1 MKKESTKCTHKT
13 CEHCSKLSNP
23 PNYTEDEYDYLAKVV
38 LSGDSGVGKSN
49 LLSRFTRNE
58 FTLES
63 KSTIG
68 VEFATRSVHIDG
80 KTLKAQIWDT
90 AGQDRYR
97 AITNAY
103 YRKAVGVIFV
113 YDITKRQTFDNVGKW
128 MKEAKD
134 FTDDDVVLM
143 LVGNKTD
150 LRHLRAV
157 SSSEARMF
165 AEKNRMSFIET
176 SALDST
182 HVDMA
187 FQSILKEIYTTVSQ
201 RDLKEDTGGFSLP
214 RDMDVC
220 DIKDTE
226 SEKLKRKCCVI
237 M

>member
-1 MKKESTKCTHKT
+1 MKTSKCTHKT
-13 CEHCSKLSNP
+13 CDHCKNLSNP
-23 PNYTEDEYDYLAKVV
+23 PNYSEDEYDYLAKVV
-38 LSGDSGVGKSN
+38 LTGDSGVGKTN

-58 FTLES
+58 FSLES
-63 KSTIG
+63 RSTIG

-113 YDITKRQTFDNVGKW
+113 YDIAKRPTFDNLDKW
-128 MKEAKD
+128 LKEARN
-134 FTDDDVVLM
+134 FTDDDVILM

-157 SSSEARMF
+157 SSQEARSY
-165 AEKNRMSFIET
+165 AEKNNMSYIET
-176 SALDST
+176 SALDCT
-182 HVDMA
+182 HVDLA
-187 FQSILKEIYTTVSQ
+187 FQSILKEIYSTISQ
-201 RDLKEDTGGFSLP
+201 KGLKDDTGGFNLP
-214 RDMDVC
+214 SVVDSMD
-220 DIKDTE
+220 IEITE
-226 SEKLKRKCCVI
+226 TDEKRKCCVV